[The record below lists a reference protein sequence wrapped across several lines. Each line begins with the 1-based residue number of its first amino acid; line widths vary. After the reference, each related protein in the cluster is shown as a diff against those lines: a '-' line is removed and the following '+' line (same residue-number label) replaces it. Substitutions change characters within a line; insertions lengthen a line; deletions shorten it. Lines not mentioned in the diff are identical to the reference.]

1 MLRTCLLAFSGK
13 MDNHFTALW
22 DGGHFKFWSR
32 ETLSGVLTERGF
44 TDVRF
49 VGTGRCAVC
58 LEEYDPDCPET
69 GGRGWKMKILGL
81 NAFHGDASAAVLR
94 DGQLVGALE
103 EERLNRIKHWAG
115 LPLLAAKACLEGAQP
130 DHIAISRDP
139 KAHLTDK
146 LFRAALRPHQWLKL
160 TSRATNSVRIA
171 QVGEVLAAEGIVPR
185 ECRRVHF
192 VEHHRAHLASAFFAS
207 PFQEAAVISI
217 DGFGDFSSV
226 MWGIGKG
233 NHIEVRSNVSF
244 PHSLG
249 IFYTAFTQFL
259 GFPKYGD
266 EYKMMG
272 LSAYG
277 EPRFAE
283 QVRRVVRTE
292 GDQCRLDLG
301 YFTHHS
307 KGVEMTWYGGE
318 PVLGEMFSHKMVA
331 EFGHPRAPRSEIR
344 QRDMDLAASV
354 QLVLEENYFA
364 LLNFVQKQTG
374 AAALCLAGGV
384 ALNCVANGMIFE
396 RTNFRNVYVQPAAH
410 DAGTSIGA
418 ALYVQHQELKL
429 PRCFEMR
436 HVYYGPEYT
445 DGEILRDLEAA
456 GCKYRKLT
464 EEDLI
469 GSTVEA
475 IAHGKIVGWFQGR
488 MEFGPRALGNRSI
501 LADPR
506 RKDMKEI
513 LNSRI
518 KYREPFRPFCPSIL
532 SERVGEYFETDY
544 PSPFMV
550 MAYKIKSKQR
560 ERIPA
565 VTHGDGTGRL
575 QTVERDLNPRYWKL
589 IHKFE
594 EVTGVPVLLNT
605 SFNENEPIVQTP
617 AQAIDCFLRTRMD
630 VLSIGGF
637 VLHKEENARL
647 SENRAAFAELQTG

>member
-1 MLRTCLLAFSGK
+1 
-13 MDNHFTALW
+13 
-22 DGGHFKFWSR
+22 
-32 ETLSGVLTERGF
+32 
-44 TDVRF
+44 
-49 VGTGRCAVC
+49 
-58 LEEYDPDCPET
+58 
-69 GGRGWKMKILGL
+69 MKILGL
-81 NAFHGDASAAVLR
+81 NAYHGDAAAALLR
-94 DGQLVGALE
+94 DGQLVAAVE

-115 LPLLAAKACLEGAQP
+115 LPLLAAKACLQGAQP
-130 DHIAISRDP
+130 DHISVSRHP

-146 LFRAALRPHQWLKL
+146 LLRVALRPHQWLSL
-160 TSRATNSVRIA
+160 TSRAANSARIA
-171 QVGEVLAAEGIVPR
+171 QLGQVLAAEGIVPR
-185 ECRRVHF
+185 ATRQVHF

-207 PFQEAAVISI
+207 PFEEAAVISI

-226 MWGIGKG
+226 MWGIG
-233 NHIEVRSNVSF
+233 NDNQIEVRGSVSF

-283 QVRRVVRTE
+283 KVRNVVGTAN
-292 GDQCRLDLG
+292 DQCRLNLD

-318 PVLGEMFSHKMVA
+318 PTLGAIFSHKMSQD
-331 EFGHPRAPRSEIR
+331 FGEARAPRSEIQ
-344 QRDMDLAASV
+344 QRDKDLAASV

-374 AAALCLAGGV
+374 AAAVCLAGGV
-384 ALNCVANGMIFE
+384 ALNCVASGMIFE
-396 RTNFRNVYVQPAAH
+396 RTDFQDVYIQPAAH

-429 PRCFEMR
+429 PRSFEMR
-436 HVYYGPEYT
+436 HVYYGPEYS
-445 DGEILRDLEAA
+445 DSEILHDLEAV
-456 GCKYRKLT
+456 GCKYHKLL
-464 EEDLI
+464 EDDLF
-469 GSTVEA
+469 GRTAEA
-475 IAHGKIVGWFQGR
+475 LAQGKIVGWFQGR

-532 SERVGEYFETDY
+532 AERVSEYFETDY

-550 MAYKIKSKQR
+550 MAYKIKAEQR

-575 QTVERDLNPRYWKL
+575 QTVEREVNPRYWNL

-594 EVTGVPVLLNT
+594 KMTGVPVLLNT

-617 AQAIDCFLRTRMD
+617 AQAIDCFLRTQMD

-637 VLHKEENARL
+637 LLRKEENADL
-647 SENRAAFAELQTG
+647 SESRAVFAELQTG

>member
-1 MLRTCLLAFSGK
+1 
-13 MDNHFTALW
+13 
-22 DGGHFKFWSR
+22 
-32 ETLSGVLTERGF
+32 
-44 TDVRF
+44 
-49 VGTGRCAVC
+49 
-58 LEEYDPDCPET
+58 
-69 GGRGWKMKILGL
+69 MKILGL
-81 NAFHGDASAAVLR
+81 NAFHGDASAAVFR
-94 DGQLVGALE
+94 DGQLATALE
-103 EERLNRIKHWAG
+103 EERLNRVKHWAG
-115 LPLLAAKACLEGAQP
+115 LPLLAAKACLDGEQP
-130 DHIAISRDP
+130 DHIAISRNP

-146 LFRAALRPHQWLKL
+146 LLRVALRPHQWLNL
-160 TSRATNSVRIA
+160 TSRAANSMRIA
-171 QVGEVLAAEGIVPR
+171 QVGEMLLAEGIVPR
-185 ECRRVHF
+185 GAGQVHF

-226 MWGIGKG
+226 MWGVGMDNQIA
-233 NHIEVRSNVSF
+233 VRGSVSF

-259 GFPKYGD
+259 GFPKFGD

-283 QVRRVVRTE
+283 LVRRVIRTDR
-292 GDQCRLDLG
+292 DQCRLNLD
-301 YFTHHS
+301 YFTHHR
-307 KGVEMTWYGGE
+307 KGVDMTWYGGE
-318 PVLGEMFSHKMVA
+318 PELGPVFSQKMA
-331 EFGHPRAPRSEIR
+331 EEFGEPRVRGSEIR
-344 QRDMDLAASV
+344 QKHKDLAASV
-354 QLVLEENYFA
+354 QRVLEENYFA

-374 AAALCLAGGV
+374 AAAVCLAGGV

-396 RTNFRNVYVQPAAH
+396 HTNFRDVYVQPAAH

-418 ALYVQHQELKL
+418 ALHLQHQELKL
-429 PRCFEMR
+429 PRCFQML
-436 HVYYGPEYT
+436 HVYYGPEYSE
-445 DGEILRDLEAA
+445 GEILRDLEAA
-456 GCKYRKLT
+456 GCKYHKVA
-464 EEDLI
+464 EQDLI
-469 GSTVEA
+469 VRTVDA
-475 IAHGKIVGWFQGR
+475 IAQGKIVGWFQGR

-532 SERVGEYFETDY
+532 AERVGEYFETDY

-550 MAYKIKSKQR
+550 MAYKIKPAQR

-575 QTVERDLNPRYWKL
+575 QTVEREVNPRYWKL
-589 IHKFE
+589 IHTFE

-637 VLHKEENARL
+637 ILHKEENVRL
-647 SENRAAFAELQTG
+647 SENRVAFAGADK

>member
-1 MLRTCLLAFSGK
+1 
-13 MDNHFTALW
+13 
-22 DGGHFKFWSR
+22 
-32 ETLSGVLTERGF
+32 
-44 TDVRF
+44 
-49 VGTGRCAVC
+49 
-58 LEEYDPDCPET
+58 LEEYDPGCLET
-69 GGRGWKMKILGL
+69 GGRIETEMKILGL

-94 DGQLVGALE
+94 DGQLVAALE
-103 EERLNRIKHWAG
+103 EERLNRTKHWAG

-146 LFRAALRPHQWLKL
+146 LLRAALRPHRWLNL
-160 TSRATNSVRIA
+160 TSRAANSVRIA
-171 QVGEVLAAEGIVPR
+171 QVGEVLAAEGIVPQ
-185 ECRRVHF
+185 ESRRVRF
-192 VEHHRAHLASAFFAS
+192 VEHHRAHLASAFFPS
-207 PFQEAAVISI
+207 PFEEAAVVSI

-233 NHIEVRSNVSF
+233 NHIEVRGSVSF

-283 QVRRVVRTE
+283 QVRRVVRTQR
-292 GDQCRLDLG
+292 DQCRLDLD

-307 KGVEMTWYGGE
+307 KGVDMTWYGGE
-318 PVLGEMFSHKMVA
+318 PVLSEVFSHKMVK

-374 AAALCLAGGV
+374 AAAVCLAGGV

-396 RTNFRNVYVQPAAH
+396 RTNFRDVYVQPAAH

-418 ALYVQHQELKL
+418 ALFVQHQELKL

-436 HVYYGPEYT
+436 HVYYGPEYS
-445 DGEILRDLEAA
+445 DSEILRDLEAA
-456 GCKYRKLT
+456 GCKYHKLA
-464 EEDLI
+464 EEGLI

-475 IAHGKIVGWFQGR
+475 IAQGKIVGWFQGR

-506 RKDMKEI
+506 RKDMKEV

-550 MAYKIKSKQR
+550 MAYKIKPKQR
-560 ERIPA
+560 EQIPA

-575 QTVERDLNPRYWKL
+575 QTVERDVNPLYWKL

-637 VLHKEENARL
+637 VLHKEENVHL
-647 SENRAAFAELQTG
+647 SENRAAFAELQRG

>member
-1 MLRTCLLAFSGK
+1 
-13 MDNHFTALW
+13 
-22 DGGHFKFWSR
+22 
-32 ETLSGVLTERGF
+32 
-44 TDVRF
+44 
-49 VGTGRCAVC
+49 
-58 LEEYDPDCPET
+58 
-69 GGRGWKMKILGL
+69 
-81 NAFHGDASAAVLR
+81 
-94 DGQLVGALE
+94 
-103 EERLNRIKHWAG
+103 
-115 LPLLAAKACLEGAQP
+115 
-130 DHIAISRDP
+130 
-139 KAHLTDK
+139 
-146 LFRAALRPHQWLKL
+146 LKL
-160 TSRATNSVRIA
+160 GSRAVNSVRIA
-171 QVGEVLAAEGIVPR
+171 QVGDLLAAEGIVSKQTRP
-185 ECRRVHF
+185 VHF

-207 PFQEAAVISI
+207 PFEKAAVVSI

-226 MWGIGKG
+226 MWGEGKA
-233 NHIEVRSNVSF
+233 NQIEVRGSVSF

-259 GFPKYGD
+259 GFPKFGD

-283 QVRRVVRTE
+283 QVRHVVHTE
-292 GDQCRLDLG
+292 GDQCRLNLN
-301 YFTHHS
+301 YFTHHN

-318 PVLGEMFSHKMVA
+318 PVLGAVFAHRMAE
-331 EFGHPRAPRSEIR
+331 EFGDPRTPRSEVR

-374 AAALCLAGGV
+374 ETTVCLAGGV

-396 RTNFRNVYVQPAAH
+396 RTDFRDVYIQPAAH

-436 HVYYGPEYT
+436 HVYYGSEYS
-445 DGEILRDLEAA
+445 DSEILRDLEAA
-456 GCKYRKLT
+456 GCNYHKLP
-464 EEDLI
+464 EEYLI
-469 GSTVEA
+469 DRTVEA
-475 IAHGKIVGWFQGR
+475 IAEGKIVGWFQGR

-532 SERVGEYFETDY
+532 AERVSDYFEIDY

-550 MAYKIKSKQR
+550 TAYKIKPKQR

-575 QTVERDLNPRYWKL
+575 QTVEREVNPRYWNL
-589 IHKFE
+589 IHKFG

-637 VLHKEENARL
+637 LLLKDENLHL
-647 SENRAAFAELQTG
+647 SEKRTSFAEMQIG

>member
-1 MLRTCLLAFSGK
+1 
-13 MDNHFTALW
+13 
-22 DGGHFKFWSR
+22 
-32 ETLSGVLTERGF
+32 
-44 TDVRF
+44 
-49 VGTGRCAVC
+49 
-58 LEEYDPDCPET
+58 LEEYDSDCPET
-69 GGRGWKMKILGL
+69 GGRIETEMKILGL

-94 DGQLVGALE
+94 DGQLVAAVE

-115 LPLLAAKACLEGAQP
+115 LPVLAAKACLDGARP
-130 DHIAISRDP
+130 DYIGISRNP
-139 KAHLTDK
+139 KAHLREK
-146 LFRAALRPHQWLKL
+146 LLRAAMRPHRWLNV
-160 TSRATNSVRIA
+160 TSRAVNSLRIK
-171 QVGEVLAAEGIVPR
+171 QVGELLAAEGIVSQQTR
-185 ECRRVHF
+185 QVHF

-207 PFQEAAVISI
+207 PFEQAAVISI

-226 MWGIGKG
+226 MWGMGKD
-233 NHIEVRSNVSF
+233 NQIEVRGAVSF

-277 EPRFAE
+277 EPRFVE
-283 QVRRVVRTE
+283 EVRRVVRTE
-292 GDQCRLDLG
+292 NDQCRLNLD

-307 KGVEMTWYGGE
+307 EGVEMTWYGGE
-318 PVLGEMFSHKMVA
+318 PVLGNVFSHKMA
-331 EFGHPRAPRSEIR
+331 EVFGNPRVPRSEIE
-344 QRDMDLAASV
+344 QRDKDLAASV

-364 LLNFVQKQTG
+364 LLNFVQKHTG
-374 AAALCLAGGV
+374 ATAVCLAGGV

-396 RTNFRNVYVQPAAH
+396 RTDFRDVYIQPAAH

-429 PRCFEMR
+429 PRRFEMR
-436 HVYYGPEYT
+436 HVYYGPEYS
-445 DGEILRDLEAA
+445 DSAIFHDLEAA
-456 GCKYRKLT
+456 GCKYHRLV

-469 GSTVEA
+469 GRTAEA
-475 IAHGKIVGWFQGR
+475 IAQGKIVGWFQGR

-506 RKDMKEI
+506 RKDMKAI

-532 SERVGEYFETDY
+532 AERVGGYFETDY

-550 MAYKIKSKQR
+550 VAYKIKPEQR

-575 QTVERDLNPRYWKL
+575 QTVERDVNEPYWKL

-594 EVTGVPVLLNT
+594 EATGVPVLLNT

-617 AQAIDCFLRTRMD
+617 AQAIDCFLRTQMD

-637 VLHKEENARL
+637 LLRKEENAHL
-647 SENRAAFAELQTG
+647 SENRAAFAEL

>member
-1 MLRTCLLAFSGK
+1 M
-13 MDNHFTALW
+13 N
-22 DGGHFKFWSR
+22 
-32 ETLSGVLTERGF
+32 
-44 TDVRF
+44 
-49 VGTGRCAVC
+49 
-58 LEEYDPDCPET
+58 
-69 GGRGWKMKILGL
+69 ILGL
-81 NAFHGDASAAVLR
+81 NAFHGDASAALLR
-94 DGQLVGALE
+94 DGQLAVALE

-115 LPLLAAKACLEGAQP
+115 LPVLAAKACLQGVQP
-130 DHIAISRDP
+130 DHIAISRNP

-146 LFRAALRPHQWLKL
+146 LFRAALRPHQWLNL
-160 TSRATNSVRIA
+160 TSRASNSVRIA
-171 QVGEVLAAEGIVPR
+171 QIGEVLAEEGIVPI
-185 ECRRVHF
+185 ESRRVHF

-207 PFQEAAVISI
+207 PFEEAAVVSI

-226 MWGIGKG
+226 MWGVGKG
-233 NHIEVRSNVSF
+233 NQIEVQDSVSF

-277 EPRFAE
+277 EPRFAQ
-283 QVRRVVRTE
+283 QVRRVVHTE
-292 GDQCRLDLG
+292 DGQCRLNLD
-301 YFTHHS
+301 YFTHHT
-307 KGVEMTWYGGE
+307 KGVEMTWYAGE
-318 PVLGEMFSHKMVA
+318 PKLGEVFSQRMVE
-331 EFGHPRAPRSEIR
+331 EFGCPRASRSEIQ

-354 QLVLEENYFA
+354 QLVLEENYFN

-374 AAALCLAGGV
+374 AAAVCLAGGV

-396 RTNFRNVYVQPAAH
+396 RTNFNDVYVQPAAH
-410 DAGTSIGA
+410 DAGTAIGA
-418 ALYVQHQELKL
+418 ALYVQHQELRL

-436 HVYYGPEYT
+436 HVYYGPEYS

-456 GCKYRKLT
+456 GCKYHKVA
-464 EEDLI
+464 EDELI
-469 GSTVEA
+469 ARTVAA
-475 IAHGKIVGWFQGR
+475 IAQGSIAGWFQGR

-532 SERVGEYFETDY
+532 AEKVGEYFETDY

-550 MAYKIKSKQR
+550 MAYKIRPEQR

-575 QTVERDLNPRYWKL
+575 QTVAREANPLYWEL
-589 IHKFE
+589 IRKFE

-630 VLSIGGF
+630 MLSIGGF
-637 VLHKEENARL
+637 VLYKEENTCL
-647 SENRAAFAELQTG
+647 SDNRIAFADLQRM

>member
-1 MLRTCLLAFSGK
+1 M
-13 MDNHFTALW
+13 N
-22 DGGHFKFWSR
+22 
-32 ETLSGVLTERGF
+32 
-44 TDVRF
+44 
-49 VGTGRCAVC
+49 
-58 LEEYDPDCPET
+58 
-69 GGRGWKMKILGL
+69 ILGL
-81 NAFHGDASAAVLR
+81 NAFHGDASAALLR
-94 DGQLVGALE
+94 DGQLVAALE
-103 EERLNRIKHWAG
+103 EERLNRVKHWAG
-115 LPLLAAKACLEGAQP
+115 LPVLAAKACLQGTQP
-130 DHIAISRDP
+130 DHIAISRNP
-139 KAHLTDK
+139 KAHLADK
-146 LFRAALRPHQWLKL
+146 LLRVALRPHRWVSL
-160 TSRATNSVRIA
+160 TSRAVNSARIA
-171 QVGEVLAAEGIVPR
+171 QVGEALAAEGIVSR
-185 ECRRVHF
+185 NRQQVHF

-207 PFQEAAVISI
+207 PFEQAAVISI

-226 MWGIGKG
+226 MWGVGKG
-233 NHIEVRSNVSF
+233 NQIEVRGSVSF

-283 QVRRVVRTE
+283 KVRRVVRTE
-292 GDQCRLDLG
+292 DDQCRLNLD

-318 PVLGEMFSHKMVA
+318 PTLGAVFSHKMA
-331 EFGHPRAPRSEIR
+331 DEFGEPRVPRSEIE
-344 QRDMDLAASV
+344 QRDKDLAASV

-364 LLNFVQKQTG
+364 LLNFVQRQTG
-374 AAALCLAGGV
+374 MTTVCLAGGV

-396 RTNFRNVYVQPAAH
+396 RTNFRDVYVQPAAH

-429 PRCFEMR
+429 PRQFEMR
-436 HVYYGPEYT
+436 HVYYGTEYS
-445 DGEILRDLEAA
+445 DSEILRDLEAA
-456 GCKYRKLT
+456 GCKHHKLADD
-464 EEDLI
+464 DLMDR
-469 GSTVEA
+469 TVDA
-475 IAHGKIVGWFQGR
+475 IAQGKIVGWFQGR

-532 SERVGEYFETDY
+532 AERVGEYFETDY

-550 MAYKIKSKQR
+550 MAYKIKPEQR

-575 QTVERDLNPRYWKL
+575 QTVERDVNERYWKL

-594 EVTGVPVLLNT
+594 EATGIPVLLNT

-617 AQAIDCFLRTRMD
+617 AA
-630 VLSIGGF
+630 G
-637 VLHKEENARL
+637 HRL
-647 SENRAAFAELQTG
+647 LPADADGRVVDRWVPLAQRRKSESE